1 MTRTFAILSVLA
13 LATPAYADFS
23 ITPNEMDATVST
35 DAGPAL
41 PNPQVA
47 APRPKHH
54 HATPLTSRSRHPLPR
69 PLVTFR
75 ALASKSPSP
84 SLFVKW
90 SPTATRSSW
99 NRPPTPMLPLTGAAA
114 SPGRRPS
121 PTQSSRSGSPSPY
134 KTRRL
139 RSIQRTAKLFGSS
152 RQSQPS
158 FSGDLPEKTNVRYPN
173 SSRRLA

>member
-54 HATPLTSRSRHPLPR
+54 HAIPLTSRVRD
-69 PLVTFR
+69 
-75 ALASKSPSP
+75 
-84 SLFVKW
+84 
-90 SPTATRSSW
+90 TRSQGRW
-99 NRPPTPMLPLTGAAA
+99 LRFGLWQA
-114 SPGRRPS
+114 SPPRLRY
-121 PTQSSRSGSPSPY
+121 SSSGP
-134 KTRRL
+134 RRL
-139 RSIQRTAKLFGSS
+139 RDHLGTA
-152 RQSQPS
+152 
-158 FSGDLPEKTNVRYPN
+158 
-173 SSRRLA
+173 RRPRCFR